1 MTPFDTF
8 PLLLMS
14 VTFILLGCIS
24 ILIYKHMR
32 NTARAKRYQ
41 TLQLLK
47 SLRVL
52 IADIQ
57 KHRGLS
63 NGLLSGDTSLKH
75 SLQQT
80 RSAIAQNTASLQQHK
95 NDTYLVTNER
105 WQGHVDHWQRLK
117 EANEIKPENNLQQHH
132 AMIRNLIFLA
142 EDISNESGITN
153 LPEHT
158 YAHCIWREVM
168 QTAEWAGQA
177 RALGTGMAAKASS
190 TPQERIRMRFLCDKI
205 QELSVV
211 AFAILAKQTEE
222 PTNSTT
228 FDLRAAKNA
237 VNQLIVCIQDQLLNN
252 NAPTISAKDYFN
264 QATQTIDVL
273 LDLVDETLTDI
284 EGAI

>member
-1 MTPFDTF
+1 MNPFDT
-8 PLLLMS
+8 PLLLIS
-14 VTFILLGCIS
+14 VTLILLGCIS

-32 NTARAKRYQ
+32 NTARTKRHQ

-47 SLRVL
+47 SLRLL

-63 NGLLSGDTSLKH
+63 NGLLSGDTSLRH
-75 SLQQT
+75 SLQHT
-80 RSAIAQNTASLQQHK
+80 RSAIEQNTSSLQQH
-95 NDTYLVTNER
+95 NVYTYLISNER

-117 EANEIKPENNLQQHH
+117 EANEITAENNLQQHH

-205 QELSVV
+205 QELSVI

-222 PTNSTT
+222 STNTTT
-228 FDLRAAKNA
+228 FDLSTANNA
-237 VNQLIVCIQDQLLNN
+237 VSQLIFCIQDQLLNSN
-252 NAPTISAKDYFN
+252 SPNISAKDYFN

-273 LDLVDETLTDI
+273 LDLVDKTLTDI

>member
-80 RSAIAQNTASLQQHK
+80 RAAIAQNTASLQQHK